1 MKSNVQTCWNGRIS
15 CQYLGRQLVVYVCNI
30 RSEFEVRSLS
40 SNVHV
45 TAVQFTRPFAYSSST
60 WVVEDHQ
67 HCDKDVTRFMPADV
81 DATTAGNWSVAVDHA
96 ADERDVMVTTRSA
109 RAPYQ
114 YVIKSADD
122 PPRMKLTIP
131 GIHLFRSLMLR
142 PQQQNHC
149 LSPITC
155 FQ

>member
-1 MKSNVQTCWNGRIS
+1 M
-15 CQYLGRQLVVYVCNI
+15 LLFYVGDVRN
-30 RSEFEVRSLS
+30 EFVVRSLS

-60 WVVEDHQ
+60 WVDSADEDQQ
-67 HCDKDVTRFMPADV
+67 HCDKDVTRFVAPDV
-81 DATTAGNWSVAVDHA
+81 DATTTGNWSVAA
-96 ADERDVMVTTRSA
+96 ESAPSERSVVVTTRSA

-131 GIHLFRSLMLR
+131 GTHLF
-142 PQQQNHC
+142 
-149 LSPITC
+149 
-155 FQ
+155 F